1 MSEEQQEGATP
12 AAVVEDA
19 VEPAPPAPAP
29 TDHPQDHPH
38 GACANCGTPLAGPY
52 CHACGQRGHLH
63 RSLLHLAEE
72 VLHGV
77 LHFDTK
83 AWRTLPLL
91 VARPGLLTR
100 RYIDGQRARHVPP
113 LALFLFTMFL
123 MFFVVSLT
131 ASAVVPTWMIELN
144 DAAGGKRAD
153 LLEVVKEARQEVGD
167 QERELE
173 ATRRD
178 KDPVDK
184 AERNLARAN
193 QALQEAEAALKA
205 FDAAAPQRA
214 ALAAMAPASAQKAGN
229 AASAPAMSASNAHVE
244 TGITTLNAAIERV
257 IKNPELAIYKL
268 KNTAYKFSFLLV
280 PLLLPFMWLM
290 FFWRRDIA
298 VYDHAVFSLYSL
310 SFMALL
316 TVTAALLSMTRL
328 DGHLG
333 WLLWLVPVHV
343 FLQFARHVWP
353 HRLGRLM
360 ADHHLAERGR
370 RRDCHVPAV
379 HHVGRLALTVRRR
392 TVPTLRPACCRRRP
406 SRRPARPARCGGRG
420 DHAWPGWCRPRA

>member
-1 MSEEQQEGATP
+1 MNEEQQAGATP
-12 AAVVEDA
+12 ATMVQDA
-19 VEPAPPAPAP
+19 VEPAPTAAPP
-29 TDHPQDHPH
+29 LEHPQEHPH
-38 GACANCGTPLAGPY
+38 GACANCGAALSGPY

-123 MFFVVSLT
+123 MFFVVSFT

-144 DAAGGKRAD
+144 DAADGKRAE
-153 LLEVVKEARQEVGD
+153 LLEVVTEARLEVGD
-167 QERELE
+167 LQRELE
-173 ATRRD
+173 FARRD

-193 QALQEAEAALKA
+193 QSLQEAEAALKA

-214 ALAAMAPASAQKAGN
+214 ALAAMVPASAQKAGA
-229 AASAPAMSASNAHVE
+229 AASAPAMSASNAHIE
-244 TGITTLNAAIERV
+244 TGSATLNAAIARV
-257 IKNPELAIYKL
+257 VKNPELAIYKL

-316 TVTAALLSMTRL
+316 TTTAALLSMTRL

-333 WLLWLVPVHV
+333 LLLCVVPLHL
-343 FLQFARHVWP
+343 FLQLRGTYGLTGWGALWRTTALLSAAGIVIAMF
-353 HRLGRLM
+353 LM
-360 ADHHLAERGR
+360 FTMW
-370 RRDCHVPAV
+370 
-379 HHVGRLALTVRRR
+379 VGW
-392 TVPTLRPACCRRRP
+392 
-406 SRRPARPARCGGRG
+406 
-420 DHAWPGWCRPRA
+420 H

>member
-1 MSEEQQEGATP
+1 MSEEQQAGATP
-12 AAVVEDA
+12 ATMVQGAH
-19 VEPAPPAPAP
+19 EPAPTTPAP
-29 TDHPQDHPH
+29 HDHPH
-38 GACANCGTPLAGPY
+38 DHPHAACANCGTPLAGPY

-131 ASAVVPTWMIELN
+131 ASAVVPTWVIEFN
-144 DAAGGKRAD
+144 DMADDKRAE
-153 LLEVVKEARQEVGD
+153 LLEGVEEARQEVGD
-167 QERELE
+167 RQRELE
-173 ATRRD
+173 STRRD

-184 AERNLARAN
+184 AERNLARAT
-193 QALQEAEAALKA
+193 QALQDAQAALNA

-214 ALAAMAPASAQKAGN
+214 ALAAMAPASAQKAGT
-229 AASAPAMSASNAHVE
+229 AASIPAVTTLKAHVE
-244 TGITTLNAAIERV
+244 TGSAVLNAAIERGF
-257 IKNPELAIYKL
+257 KNPELAIYKL

-290 FFWRRDIA
+290 FLRRRDIA

-316 TVTAALLSMTRL
+316 TVTAALLSMTPL
-328 DGHLG
+328 NGHLG
-333 WLLWLVPVHV
+333 WLLWIVPVHV
-343 FLQFARHVWP
+343 FLQ
-353 HRLGRLM
+353 L
-360 ADHHLAERGR
+360 RGTYGLTR
-370 RRDCHVPAV
+370 WGASWRTITLLSAAGVV
-379 HHVGRLALTVRRR
+379 IGMFLLFTMWVGW
-392 TVPTLRPACCRRRP
+392 
-406 SRRPARPARCGGRG
+406 
-420 DHAWPGWCRPRA
+420 H

>member
-1 MSEEQQEGATP
+1 MNEEQQEGATP
-12 AAVVEDA
+12 ATVVQDA
-19 VEPAPPAPAP
+19 VEPASPAPAP
-29 TDHPQDHPH
+29 TDHPHDHPQ
-38 GACANCGTPLAGPY
+38 GTCANCGTALAGPY

-63 RSLLHLAEE
+63 RSLPHLAEE

-77 LHFDTK
+77 LHFDAK

-123 MFFVVSLT
+123 MFFVVSIT
-131 ASAVVPTWMIELN
+131 ASPITPTWVIEL
-144 DAAGGKRAD
+144 DGMADGKRAE
-153 LLEVVKEARQEVGD
+153 LLEAVKEARQEVGD
-167 QERELE
+167 QQRELE
-173 ATRRD
+173 SARRD
-178 KDPVDK
+178 KDPVDR

-193 QALQEAEAALKA
+193 QALQQAEAALKA

-214 ALAAMAPASAQKAGN
+214 ALEALAPASAQKAGT
-229 AASAPAMSASNAHVE
+229 AASASAMPTLNTHAE
-244 TGITTLNAAIERV
+244 TGSAALNAAIERV
-257 IKNPELAIYKL
+257 IKNPELSIYKL

-290 FFWRRDIA
+290 FLWRRDIA

-316 TVTAALLSMTRL
+316 TTTAAVLSMTRL

-333 WLLWLVPVHV
+333 WLLWGVPVHL
-343 FLQFARHVWP
+343 FLQ
-353 HRLGRLM
+353 L
-360 ADHHLAERGR
+360 RGTYGLTGWGASWR
-370 RRDCHVPAV
+370 TIALLSAAGIVIAMFV
-379 HHVGRLALTVRRR
+379 MFTMWVGW
-392 TVPTLRPACCRRRP
+392 
-406 SRRPARPARCGGRG
+406 
-420 DHAWPGWCRPRA
+420 H

>member
-1 MSEEQQEGATP
+1 MSEEQQAGATP
-12 AAVVEDA
+12 ATVVQDA
-19 VEPAPPAPAP
+19 HEPEPALTAPAP
-29 TDHPQDHPH
+29 TDPPDDHPTDRPH
-38 GACANCGTPLAGPY
+38 GACANCGAALAGPY

-131 ASAVVPTWMIELN
+131 ASAVVPTWVTELN
-144 DAAGGKRAD
+144 DTAVGKRAE
-153 LLEVVKEARQEVGD
+153 LLEGVADARQEVGD
-167 QERELE
+167 QQRELE
-173 ATRRD
+173 SARRD

-229 AASAPAMSASNAHVE
+229 AASAPAATPMKMHIE
-244 TGITTLNAAIERV
+244 TGSAALNAAIEHV
-257 IKNPELAIYKL
+257 IKNPDLAIYKR

-290 FFWRRDIA
+290 FCWRRDIA

-316 TVTAALLSMTRL
+316 TTTAALLSMTRL

-333 WLLWLVPVHV
+333 WLLWVVPVHLYLQLRGTYGLTGWGASWRTTALLSAAGIV
-343 FLQFARHVWP
+343 IAIFLMFTVW
-353 HRLGRLM
+353 
-360 ADHHLAERGR
+360 
-370 RRDCHVPAV
+370 
-379 HHVGRLALTVRRR
+379 VGW
-392 TVPTLRPACCRRRP
+392 
-406 SRRPARPARCGGRG
+406 
-420 DHAWPGWCRPRA
+420 H